1 MLNASPNFIKTM
13 LSKQYKIYI
22 KIELYDSQMRYIKEI
37 TQRVNKDIGTLRI
50 DGSSPI
56 RRAFTLHLDNKTGE
70 FIFGENNLIWIDKRL
85 KLYLGLQL
93 WNGNIEYIP
102 LGVFVLTEPEDNHTL
117 DGKSVTI
124 NAVDKAFFMTDKR
137 GKFVNEQIIETGTK
151 ITDAIKIIASH
162 VGETMFN
169 FDDVQ
174 DIVPYELTYS
184 GDDNRWDA
192 IQELATLAKC
202 TVFYDVYGYLR
213 LKKIDLNYFETEPV
227 TWEYKYG
234 DPNERLYAGNVR
246 KFDDSNLAN
255 HIRVLGGSS
264 QTAEVI
270 YDLAVDENDPIYGH
284 LWRDHPYSI
293 QKIGRY
299 TYFHNNNNP
308 DGLITT
314 VDEAKW
320 RAKFELMRR
329 LGFGENVELTI
340 APNYLHDAD
349 DVIWIEDKEN
359 GIEGSKYLIRS
370 ITLPLAPAL
379 MTIECTKYRRVISDW
394 NFI

>member
-1 MLNASPNFIKTM
+1 MLNASPDFIKAM
-13 LSKQYKIYI
+13 LSKQYKVYI
-22 KIELYDSQMRYIKEI
+22 KIEMYDSQMRYIKEI
-37 TQRVNKDIGTLRI
+37 TKQVNKDIGTLRI
-50 DGSSPI
+50 DGNSPI

-102 LGVFVLTEPEDNHTL
+102 LGVFVLTEPEDNHTV

-151 ITDAIKIIASH
+151 ITDAIKIIASY

-174 DIVPYELTYS
+174 DTVPYELTYS

-246 KFDDSNLAN
+246 KFDDSNLYN
-255 HIRVLGGSS
+255 DIVVLGGSS
-264 QTAEVI
+264 DTATSR
-270 YDLAVDENDPIYGH
+270 YRLTVDENNPI
-284 LWRDHPYSI
+284 WANHPYSV
-293 QKIGRY
+293 QKIGY
-299 TYFHNNNNP
+299 HTYFHNNGNP
-308 DGLITT
+308 DPLLGGS
-314 VDEAKW
+314 DEECKW
-320 RAKFELMRR
+320 RAKYELMRR
-329 LGFGENVELTI
+329 LGFAEDVELTI
-340 APNYLHDAD
+340 SPNYLHDAD

-359 GIEGSKYLIRS
+359 GIEGAKYLIRS
-370 ITLPLAPAL
+370 ITLPLAPSL

>member
-1 MLNASPNFIKTM
+1 MLNASPNFIKAM
-13 LSKQYKIYI
+13 LSKQYKVYI

-50 DGSSPI
+50 DGNSPI

-93 WNGNIEYIP
+93 WKGNIEYIP

-137 GKFVNEQIIETGTK
+137 GKFVNEQIIQTGTK

-174 DIVPYELTYS
+174 DTVPYELTYS
-184 GDDNRWDA
+184 GEDNRWDA

-213 LKKIDLNYFETEPV
+213 LKKIDLNYFETEPI

-246 KFDDSNLAN
+246 KFDDSNLYN
-255 HIRVLGGSS
+255 DIVVLGGSGS
-264 QTAEVI
+264 TATSR
-270 YDLAVDENDPIYGH
+270 YRLTVDETNPI
-284 LWRDHPYSI
+284 WTNNPYSV
-293 QKIGRY
+293 QKIGY
-299 TYFHNNNNP
+299 HTFFWNNGNP
-308 DGLITT
+308 DPLLGGS
-314 VDEAKW
+314 DEECKW

-329 LGFGENVELTI
+329 LGFAENVELTI
-340 APNYLHDAD
+340 SPNYLHDVD

-359 GIEGSKYLIRS
+359 GIEGNKYLIRS